1 MRLIHRDLRVTFT
14 RIGAGVLVLLAGGC
28 SADLAMFKA
37 DWNWWSKSDTP
48 RVQVYGA
55 EAYVGPDGACAATT
69 TGEGVHG
76 VSLGMS
82 ECQLVQLA
90 GPTSQID
97 IGTNERGERTAVIT
111 YPTGDRAG
119 IYRFTSGALTSV
131 EGVPPPPKPAKPP
144 PRKRKPKAAPAPS

>member
-1 MRLIHRDLRVTFT
+1 MRRRFVPVNIS
-14 RIGAGVLVLLAGGC
+14 RIGICAMVLLVGGC

-37 DWNWWSKSDTP
+37 DWNWWSKTDSTP
-48 RVQVYGA
+48 PPAAAQT
-55 EAYVGPDGACAATT
+55 VGPEAFVSADGACAAP
-69 TGEGVHG
+69 TGEGVYG

-90 GPTSQID
+90 GPTNQIE

-119 IYRFTSGALTSV
+119 IYRFTSGTLVSI
-131 EGVPPPPKPAKPP
+131 E
-144 PRKRKPKAAPAPS
+144 AAPAPPKPTKSSPRRHKPKPLPRS